1 LKRSIQASPANFRYF
16 RSLRVGTFF
25 RWWSAGLLACLPS
38 SAQRV
43 LRPTPARVILGID
56 GDEIVA
62 SQDMDGEAREL
73 GRCSLQVPDME
84 NLLQNLP
91 KSKQEQVILLL
102 PTDKVLSKVISLPL
116 AAEGN
121 LRQVVGFE
129 IDRLTPFSLE
139 QVYYDAAVVERQ
151 PAVRRVQ
158 VRLAVAVRSLV
169 NTLLERLAGI
179 GVSPDIVSVA
189 GADANVNLLPLEK
202 RPRKNKTADRARW
215 ALLLVALALVT
226 AAALLPVWQQ
236 RALVVT
242 LMPKVQAAQV
252 KAERIFQLRE
262 ELDSSLG
269 SSRFLIQE
277 KRDTLP
283 VVDILNELTRI
294 IPDNTWVEQ
303 FDVTDRTV
311 QIRGQSLAASSLI
324 GLIEASKM
332 FEGVTFLSPVTAD
345 RRTGR
350 ERFFLS
356 AQVAATQ
363 S

>member
-1 LKRSIQASPANFRYF
+1 
-16 RSLRVGTFF
+16 
-25 RWWSAGLLACLPS
+25 
-38 SAQRV
+38 
-43 LRPTPARVILGID
+43 
-56 GDEIVA
+56 
-62 SQDMDGEAREL
+62 MDGGVREL
-73 GRCSLQVPDME
+73 GRCSLQVPDAE

-91 KSKQEQVILLL
+91 KSKREQVVLLL
-102 PTDKVLSKVISLPL
+102 PTDKVLSKIIPLPL

-121 LRQVVGFE
+121 CRQVVGFE

-139 QVYYDAAVVERQ
+139 QVYYDAAIVERQ
-151 PAVRRVQ
+151 PAARRVR
-158 VRLAVAVRSLV
+158 VRLAVVARSLV
-169 NTLLERLAGI
+169 DPLLERLSGI
-179 GVSPDIVSVA
+179 GVSPDIVSISD
-189 GADANVNLLPLEK
+189 ADVNVNLLPLEK
-202 RPRKNKTADRARW
+202 RPRKNRTADHVRW
-215 ALLLVALALVT
+215 ALLLLALVLVT
-226 AAALLPVWQQ
+226 AAALLPLWQQ

-242 LMPKVQAAQV
+242 LMPKVQSAQV
-252 KAERIFQLRE
+252 KAEKIFQLRE
-262 ELDSSLG
+262 QLDSSLG
-269 SSRFLIQE
+269 SSRFLIQK
-277 KRDTLP
+277 KRETLP
-283 VVDILNELTRI
+283 VVDILNELTSI

-332 FEGVTFLSPVTAD
+332 FQGVTFLSPVTAD